1 MHGELGWWMPALLST
16 VGAIRVSSFIMNSSC
31 LIVGV
36 PWSWK
41 SEKLCLLGRLCA
53 TKLEVLVYLPFL
65 FVLKAGTLRSVLLTV
80 AVWSVRSSKLDFVK
94 LSHSC
99 RLDPGI

>member
-1 MHGELGWWMPALLST
+1 MPALLSS
-16 VGAIRVSSFIMNSSC
+16 VGAIRVSSFIVNSSC
-31 LIVGV
+31 FIVGV

-41 SEKLCLLGRLCA
+41 SEKLCLLGRLYA
-53 TKLEVLVYLPFL
+53 AKMEVLVYLPFL
-65 FVLKAGTLRSVLLTV
+65 LVLKAGILCSLLLTV
-80 AVWSVRSSKLDFVK
+80 AVWSVRSSKFDFVR